1 MSIVLNVVSKSRA
14 WIMSDGLAKDSKT
27 GKKISGSL
35 KKFELLNPK
44 LYIGYTGTLEVAK
57 DTVANLRSLC
67 PALESATIETAVA
80 YTIKIL
86 KKYTSDIV
94 PAQFLFTGL
103 SDDGSFATAAIKGD
117 LSLDL
122 LAPDAYGMRTAVL
135 HKDYSGGL
143 ERDIEGF
150 LAKGLPVDDAVK
162 RGMSKTVQ
170 RVSLRDPFVNRTTFF
185 EIIKR

>member
-35 KKFELLNPK
+35 KKFEPLNPK
-44 LYIGYTGTLEVAK
+44 LYIGYTGILEVAK

-67 PALESATIETAVA
+67 PVLESATVETATA

-86 KKYTSDIV
+86 EQYTSDIV

-103 SDDGSFATAAIKGD
+103 SDNGSFATATIKGD
-117 LSLDL
+117 LSVDL
-122 LAPDAYGMRTAVL
+122 LVPDAYGMQTVVL
-135 HKDYSGGL
+135 YKIYNGGL

-150 LAKGLPVDDAVK
+150 LAKGLPVDDAVR

-170 RVSLRDPFVNRTTFF
+170 RASLQDPFVNRTTFF